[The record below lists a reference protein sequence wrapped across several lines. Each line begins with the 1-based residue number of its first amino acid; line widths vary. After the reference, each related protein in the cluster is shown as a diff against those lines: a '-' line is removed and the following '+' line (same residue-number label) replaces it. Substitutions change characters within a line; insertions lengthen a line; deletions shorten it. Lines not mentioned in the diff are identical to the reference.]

1 VLEVHD
7 DPCNRRHAMTA
18 LAALAK
24 FQGRYDRR
32 VEIRH
37 EYQTWQ
43 NQDTTIRTTT
53 NYTGALGYEIRDGIV
68 YNPDGTVL
76 FK

>member
-1 VLEVHD
+1 MQIIKD
-7 DPCNRRHAMTA
+7 I
-18 LAALAK
+18 
-24 FQGRYDRR
+24 FDRVMNGSEHITMILYSDGR

-37 EYQTWQ
+37 ENQTWQ

-53 NYTGALGYEIRDGIV
+53 DYTGALGYEIRDGIV